1 MATNRASAD
10 VKVVYA
16 VSVPRG
22 GPLSHVL
29 ELAPRVAAC
38 GVDVTVLSSTRS
50 STERAR
56 ALGLDAVLVPLDHK
70 FDVRGAA
77 AAWEHIAH
85 ADVVH
90 THDRRTG
97 LLVRPQARIRGP
109 RPVHTFHG
117 LPDEIFA
124 RVGRTDAQTPPGVSR
139 AREAWLMHGLLRIE
153 ALLSYLGAV
162 VVPSA
167 ALAQFLAQHGFP
179 RNRLHVIPNG
189 VELGERADHGSREP
203 VVVACAA
210 LLERRKGVDVLLEA
224 AAIAQAP
231 LRLEILGDGP
241 ERTVLEARARELGLD
256 AVFAGYVGDVRER
269 LREADI
275 FVLPARAENLPMAIL
290 EAMAT
295 GLPVVSTRVGG
306 NAELVEDQV
315 NGLLVEPDDASAL
328 ASALD
333 RLATD
338 PAARSRMGNAGY
350 ERVRHE
356 FEAGA
361 TARRMV
367 SLYKQL
373 CESST

>member
-1 MATNRASAD
+1 VATSRASAD

-16 VSVPRG
+16 VSVARG
-22 GPLSHVL
+22 GPLTHVL

-38 GVDVTVLSSTRS
+38 GVDVTVLSSTRT

-56 ALGLDAVLVPLDHK
+56 GLGLDAVLVPLDHK

-77 AAWEHIAH
+77 AAWRHIAQ
-85 ADVVH
+85 ADIVH

-97 LLVRPQARIRGP
+97 LLVRAQARVRGP

-117 LPDEIFA
+117 LPEEIFA
-124 RVGRTDAQTPPGVSR
+124 RVGRPDARTPPGVSR

-153 ALLSYLGAV
+153 ALLSYLGTV

-167 ALAQFLAQHGFP
+167 ALAQFLGEHGFP

-189 VELGERADHGSREP
+189 VELGERAHHGPREP
-203 VVVACAA
+203 VVVVCAA

-241 ERTVLEARARELGLD
+241 ERAALEARAQELGLD
-256 AVFAGYVGDVRER
+256 AHFAGYVDDVRER

-306 NAELVEDQV
+306 NAELIEDQLT
-315 NGLLVEPDDASAL
+315 GLLVEPDDAAAL
-328 ASALD
+328 AGALD
-333 RLATD
+333 QLASD
-338 PAARSRMGNAGY
+338 PASRSTMGNAGF
-350 ERVRHE
+350 ERVRE
-356 FEAGA
+356 KFEAGA
-361 TARRMV
+361 MARRMV
-367 SLYKQL
+367 DLYTKL

>member
-1 MATNRASAD
+1 

-22 GPLSHVL
+22 GPLTHVL

-38 GVDVTVLSSTRS
+38 GVDVTVLSSTRT

-77 AAWEHIAH
+77 AVWRHIAD

-97 LLVRPQARIRGP
+97 LLVRSQARVRGP

-124 RVGRTDAQTPPGVSR
+124 RVGRPDAPTPPGVSR
-139 AREAWLMHGLLRIE
+139 AREAWLMQGLLRIE
-153 ALLSYLGAV
+153 ALLSYLGTV
-162 VVPSA
+162 VVPST
-167 ALAQFLAQHGFP
+167 ALAQFLGDHGFP
-179 RNRLHVIPNG
+179 RSRLHVIPNG
-189 VELGERADHGSREP
+189 VELGEHARHGPRER

-241 ERTVLEARARELGLD
+241 ERAALEARAQELGLD
-256 AVFAGYVGDVRER
+256 AHFAGYVDDVRER
-269 LREADI
+269 LRGADI

-295 GLPVVSTRVGG
+295 GLPVISTRVGG
-306 NAELVEDQV
+306 NAELVEDPL
-315 NGLLVEPDDASAL
+315 NGLLVEPDDAAAL
-328 ASALD
+328 ATALD
-333 RLATD
+333 RLASD
-338 PAARSRMGNAGY
+338 PAARSTMGNAGY
-350 ERVRHE
+350 ERVRE
-356 FEAGA
+356 NFEAGA
-361 TARRMV
+361 MARKMV
-367 SLYKQL
+367 DLYTKL